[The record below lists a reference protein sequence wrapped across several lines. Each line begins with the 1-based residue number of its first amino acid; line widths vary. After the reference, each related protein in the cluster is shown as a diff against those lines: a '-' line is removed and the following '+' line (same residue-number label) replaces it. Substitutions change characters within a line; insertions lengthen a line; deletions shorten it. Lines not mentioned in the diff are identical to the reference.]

1 LLVGFFHF
9 VIPYVPPVRDTYGR
23 QFSWKQKSLSNLG
36 LWLSRD
42 NEALITPM
50 MSRGDL
56 SHIPKSKKDSARCSL
71 SALLFR
77 GNQPRAYKI
86 DYIHSSFFVKDRG
99 ESAQRLALPAGGLTI
114 TFDLDDT
121 FFVPAFRT
129 SAARFV
135 GRRTM

>member
-1 LLVGFFHF
+1 
-9 VIPYVPPVRDTYGR
+9 
-23 QFSWKQKSLSNLG
+23 
-36 LWLSRD
+36 
-42 NEALITPM
+42 M

-99 ESAQRLALPAGGLTI
+99 ESAQRFALAARATNHFDFQTRPLALVRWTLC
-114 TFDLDDT
+114 
-121 FFVPAFRT
+121 
-129 SAARFV
+129 
-135 GRRTM
+135 

>member
-1 LLVGFFHF
+1 MVVSVSPVGMIAALVLCM
-9 VIPYVPPVRDTYGR
+9 PPVRDAYGR
-23 QFSWKQKSLSNLG
+23 QLSWKQKSLSNLG

-99 ESAQRLALPAGGLTI
+99 ESAQRRALSAAGAFALLRRGLT
-114 TFDLDDT
+114 
-121 FFVPAFRT
+121 AC
-129 SAARFV
+129 
-135 GRRTM
+135 GG